1 MSHPEQQD
9 QSAVA
14 VMERE
19 HQVQTGLIGA
29 LCAALEKGGD
39 TGRADEILA
48 QLVAYSSAH
57 FMSEELLMRLAGYDG
72 YDDHVADHIRMM
84 DELNDVQ
91 ALHEAGETRLELGKA
106 RAVQDF
112 LLRHI
117 ETRDSRFASW
127 QAAPA

>member
-9 QSAVA
+9 QAAGV

-19 HQVQTGLIGA
+19 HQVQTGLIRA
-29 LCAALEKGGD
+29 LCDTLEQGGD
-39 TGRADEILA
+39 AGRADEILA
-48 QLVAYSSAH
+48 QLVAYSAAH

-84 DELNDVQ
+84 DELDGIQ
-91 ALHEAGETRLELGKA
+91 ALHASRQAVLALDKA
-106 RAVQDF
+106 RAILDF

-117 ETRDSRFASW
+117 ETRDRRFAAW
-127 QAAPA
+127 QATPA